1 MSGGGLSARKGAGL
15 VGSIYDAALDAQ
27 LWPGVLNRI
36 GDAVGGPQVVFG
48 FYDPA
53 SGIVSMHAPRN
64 DRTSCAALTSGRR
77 LFGRAVHWKNY
88 RPGEVFTGADA
99 SRGTRLPARLY
110 NEVWQPGG
118 FSAPIPGNNLFA
130 DSAASG
136 HIASHGS

>member
-1 MSGGGLSARKGAGL
+1 MLDL

-53 SGIVSMHAPRN
+53 NGIVSMHAPRT
-64 DRTSCAALTSGRR
+64 DPDILRSFDEWTPDIPALPCTG
-77 LFGRAVHWKNY
+77 NY
-88 RPGEVFTGADA
+88 RPGEVFTGADVI
-99 SRGTRLPARLY
+99 SRDEFTSTAFY
-110 NEVWQPGG
+110 NEFWRPGG
-118 FSAPIPGNNLFA
+118 FSADPLVTNLFA

-136 HIASHGS
+136 HIASHGLLKSIAV